1 MPRGSKL
8 IIIIIRKK
16 TSCKRSI
23 FHTLPVFIGDMIG
36 NMFTYLG
43 LILEIP
49 IIRELKLK
57 ILTCSMKKA
66 VKNLTSNS
74 FFLQEAML
82 MEYGYAKSGKQ
93 KFTLRK
99 SMKIIFSIILFILL
113 LLFCSNGEDESLL
126 FRRANWELK
135 FQKYARILDDI
146 QTDVK
151 M

>member
-1 MPRGSKL
+1 
-8 IIIIIRKK
+8 
-16 TSCKRSI
+16 
-23 FHTLPVFIGDMIG
+23 
-36 NMFTYLG
+36 
-43 LILEIP
+43 
-49 IIRELKLK
+49 
-57 ILTCSMKKA
+57 
-66 VKNLTSNS
+66 
-74 FFLQEAML
+74 